1 MSIGTALSRLTGFLR
16 VAMLA
21 FALGVQESRL
31 ADAYNVANTTPN
43 MIYDL
48 VLGGIVASVFVPV
61 FVEWLETR
69 GGEATREAARAV
81 LSISVIVLGAIALA
95 GILGARL
102 IVGLYTARFEGP
114 QSEAARALATFFLRW
129 FMPQIVLYGIGAG
142 VLTALLNAHRRF
154 AAPMFAPILNNLV
167 VVATFGLFVLLPGP
181 AVPTPDGITTLQRY
195 VLAIGTTAG
204 VLAMT
209 VALWPSL
216 RRIGFRFRFTP
227 HLRHPA
233 VRRIARLA
241 GWSLVYVA
249 VNQVGLL
256 VTVVLA
262 GTERGAYTA
271 YALAFI
277 FFQLPYAIF
286 AVSVMT
292 ALLPRMS
299 ESWVERDRGEFGADL
314 AQGIRATAF
323 VVLPAAAGYVAVSQP
338 IVRLLLQ
345 HGVTTPRSTELVARV
360 LVAFSVGLF
369 PFAAFQLLLRAFYAM
384 QDTRTPA
391 LVNVGAEA
399 VHLAANLTLFLGL
412 GLGVQ
417 GLALG
422 HAAGYVFAALVAA
435 VLLARR
441 VGGLRARSLL
451 AGLWKIALASAL
463 TGLAAWLAARGI
475 GTWLGT
481 GSLVAQLAQVAGAV
495 LAGLIIFATVSIAL
509 RVEEFGLVKRF
520 VLARLGR

>member
-1 MSIGTALSRLTGFLR
+1 
-16 VAMLA
+16 
-21 FALGVQESRL
+21 
-31 ADAYNVANTTPN
+31 
-43 MIYDL
+43 
-48 VLGGIVASVFVPV
+48 
-61 FVEWLETR
+61 
-69 GGEATREAARAV
+69 
-81 LSISVIVLGAIALA
+81 
-95 GILGARL
+95 
-102 IVGLYTARFEGP
+102 
-114 QSEAARALATFFLRW
+114 
-129 FMPQIVLYGIGAG
+129 
-142 VLTALLNAHRRF
+142 
-154 AAPMFAPILNNLV
+154 
-167 VVATFGLFVLLPGP
+167 PGP